1 MQSFQKELSHIDTNT
16 SARKMSNE
24 AQNINTS
31 PEQARKSNA
40 MDSHLQLQ
48 AMAMRQSPTHA

>member
-16 SARKMSNE
+16 YARKMSNE
-24 AQNINTS
+24 AQNINKS

-48 AMAMRQSPTHA
+48 AMAMRHSSKHA

>member
-1 MQSFQKELSHIDTNT
+1 MQSFQKESSHIETNT

-24 AQNINTS
+24 AQIINIS

-40 MDSHLQLQ
+40 MDSNLQLQ
-48 AMAMRQSPTHA
+48 AMAMRQNLTHA